1 MEPRHTFKNQ
11 TEVFLRS
18 EDNNKCGV
26 RSLNFTTGMNLC
38 VLDNTLHV
46 DKHVKTFCFHLGLL
60 AHPPHTVLERVSH
73 AFDLGRQNPTARR
86 LAQMR

>member
-26 RSLNFTTGMNLC
+26 RSLNFTTGMNLR
-38 VLDNTLHV
+38 VLANTWVEGPISLILSWKESV
-46 DKHVKTFCFHLGLL
+46 MLLIWKDKTPLL
-60 AHPPHTVLERVSH
+60 DV
-73 AFDLGRQNPTARR
+73 
-86 LAQMR
+86 